1 MINHAR
7 LRPVFVTLLLLA
19 SPAFAATVD
28 PLNGD
33 ANSRISLPT
42 LSTLIEKA
50 VATHPLVEEAK
61 ADLRAGDQAVKT
73 AKWQYFPTP
82 AVSYEK
88 SFADNDGYTTV
99 LSLDQPL
106 WSGGRLSAGLDSAR
120 ANVSVLSASLADNQR
135 ELAFRVVGVYG
146 QWLSA
151 SLQRQALQAS
161 ESLHQELLDRV
172 QRRFDG
178 GASTG
183 SDLEL
188 AKGRLQ
194 SVKALSAA
202 TAAAEVSAVTT
213 LSVLTGEELDST
225 TLAAAP
231 RQRPHGLAESD
242 QGLLVGALAHSL
254 SIQRASANVKVAR
267 AAVKGRRSA
276 TRPKSLCDFSGILII
291 LSRTAWWRSVSGP
304 SLVRAYRVFQVLPR
318 PKLQ

>member
-1 MINHAR
+1 MER
-7 LRPVFVTLLLLA
+7 GPFERW
-19 SPAFAATVD
+19 
-28 PLNGD
+28 
-33 ANSRISLPT
+33 
-42 LSTLIEKA
+42 IEQ
-50 VATHPLVEEAK
+50 PGERQRVEC
-61 ADLRAGDQAVKT
+61 L
-73 AKWQYFPTP
+73 
-82 AVSYEK
+82 
-88 SFADNDGYTTV
+88 
-99 LSLDQPL
+99 
-106 WSGGRLSAGLDSAR
+106 
-120 ANVSVLSASLADNQR
+120 LADNQR

-231 RQRPHGLAESD
+231 RRVRMDWPKATKACSLARWRIR
-242 QGLLVGALAHSL
+242 Q
-254 SIQRASANVKVAR
+254 ASSER
-267 AAVKGRRSA
+267 
-276 TRPKSLCDFSGILII
+276 TR
-291 LSRTAWWRSVSGP
+291 T
-304 SLVRAYRVFQVLPR
+304 
-318 PKLQ
+318 

>member
-1 MINHAR
+1 M
-7 LRPVFVTLLLLA
+7 
-19 SPAFAATVD
+19 
-28 PLNGD
+28 
-33 ANSRISLPT
+33 
-42 LSTLIEKA
+42 
-50 VATHPLVEEAK
+50 
-61 ADLRAGDQAVKT
+61 
-73 AKWQYFPTP
+73 
-82 AVSYEK
+82 
-88 SFADNDGYTTV
+88 
-99 LSLDQPL
+99 
-106 WSGGRLSAGLDSAR
+106 
-120 ANVSVLSASLADNQR
+120 
-135 ELAFRVVGVYG
+135 VGVYG
-146 QWLSA
+146 QWFSA

-242 QGLLVGALAHSL
+242 RLARWRAGAFAKHP
-254 SIQRASANVKVAR
+254 ASERERESGA
-267 AAVKGRRSA
+267 GSGEGA
-276 TRPKSLCDFSGILII
+276 TF
-291 LSRTAWWRSVSGP
+291 
-304 SLVRAYRVFQVLPR
+304 
-318 PKLQ
+318 